1 MEEITILLV
10 DDEKLALVGFE
21 TGVDWKGVGITK
33 VMKAYSK
40 QGAISV
46 LQQAPVDILL
56 TDIEM
61 PDGTG
66 IELIRLQKENHPNI
80 VSAFYTCHADFSYA
94 QEAVKLGALDYLLKP
109 VPIPELETILAK
121 AVERVRRQR
130 EGERLAEILRPE
142 ESGSENAIAVVKK
155 YIADNIS
162 LKIQREELAK
172 IVYLNPDYLT
182 KLFRKQMGVT
192 LGEYILQKRLALAKQ
207 LLLNTNL
214 SILDI
219 SERVGITDASY
230 FIRTFKKQIGVTP
243 QQYRESGEESR
254 Q

>member
-66 IELIRLQKENHPNI
+66 TELIRWQKDNHPNI
-80 VSAFYTCHADFSYA
+80 VSVFYTCHADFSYA

>member
-10 DDEKLALVGFE
+10 DDEKLALVGLE

-66 IELIRLQKENHPNI
+66 TELIRWQKENHPNI

-94 QEAVKLGALDYLLKP
+94 QEAVKLGGA
-109 VPIPELETILAK
+109 
-121 AVERVRRQR
+121 
-130 EGERLAEILRPE
+130 
-142 ESGSENAIAVVKK
+142 
-155 YIADNIS
+155 
-162 LKIQREELAK
+162 
-172 IVYLNPDYLT
+172 
-182 KLFRKQMGVT
+182 
-192 LGEYILQKRLALAKQ
+192 
-207 LLLNTNL
+207 
-214 SILDI
+214 
-219 SERVGITDASY
+219 
-230 FIRTFKKQIGVTP
+230 
-243 QQYRESGEESR
+243 
-254 Q
+254 

>member
-1 MEEITILLV
+1 M
-10 DDEKLALVGFE
+10 
-21 TGVDWKGVGITK
+21 
-33 VMKAYSK
+33 
-40 QGAISV
+40 
-46 LQQAPVDILL
+46 
-56 TDIEM
+56 
-61 PDGTG
+61 
-66 IELIRLQKENHPNI
+66 
-80 VSAFYTCHADFSYA
+80 
-94 QEAVKLGALDYLLKP
+94 
-109 VPIPELETILAK
+109 
-121 AVERVRRQR
+121 
-130 EGERLAEILRPE
+130 AEILRPE

-230 FIRTFKKQIGVTP
+230 FIRTFKKQIGSTP
-243 QQYRESGEESR
+243 QQYIESGEESR

>member
-1 MEEITILLV
+1 M
-10 DDEKLALVGFE
+10 
-21 TGVDWKGVGITK
+21 
-33 VMKAYSK
+33 
-40 QGAISV
+40 
-46 LQQAPVDILL
+46 
-56 TDIEM
+56 
-61 PDGTG
+61 
-66 IELIRLQKENHPNI
+66 
-80 VSAFYTCHADFSYA
+80 SAFYTCHADFSYA

>member
-1 MEEITILLV
+1 MSIFVTI
-10 DDEKLALVGFE
+10 VG
-21 TGVDWKGVGITK
+21 
-33 VMKAYSK
+33 
-40 QGAISV
+40 
-46 LQQAPVDILL
+46 
-56 TDIEM
+56 
-61 PDGTG
+61 
-66 IELIRLQKENHPNI
+66 
-80 VSAFYTCHADFSYA
+80 
-94 QEAVKLGALDYLLKP
+94 
-109 VPIPELETILAK
+109 TI
-121 AVERVRRQR
+121 
-130 EGERLAEILRPE
+130 
-142 ESGSENAIAVVKK
+142 
-155 YIADNIS
+155 IS

>member
-1 MEEITILLV
+1 M
-10 DDEKLALVGFE
+10 
-21 TGVDWKGVGITK
+21 
-33 VMKAYSK
+33 
-40 QGAISV
+40 
-46 LQQAPVDILL
+46 
-56 TDIEM
+56 
-61 PDGTG
+61 
-66 IELIRLQKENHPNI
+66 
-80 VSAFYTCHADFSYA
+80 
-94 QEAVKLGALDYLLKP
+94 
-109 VPIPELETILAK
+109 
-121 AVERVRRQR
+121 
-130 EGERLAEILRPE
+130 AEILRPE